1 MRRLLVCCAF
11 FLTGF
16 IAEAEA
22 GYRVV
27 TGEGRAA
34 VAGGAVDAARKAAL
48 AEALYDA
55 AGKLGLK
62 MRGFSHLG
70 ASGALQEETSA
81 LVEGRFKGYQVVRE
95 GREGGSF
102 VVVVEAI
109 GEIEQETCGGRRVDL
124 NLREVVVRAAPGV
137 PGYVV
142 SAMNEGLA
150 QASSSL
156 AEGGAFR
163 VVDHR
168 WLGRPRGAER
178 FRASDT
184 DYHAQLLGELPSPG
198 GYSLSGTL
206 VAERHRRDNLVANV
220 TDLAFTI
227 SLKVRDNFSGAVL
240 GDVVQRLS
248 IADRRSLFG
257 MDEAF
262 NSAPVVNLAPLF
274 AKVRAQLEA
283 MLACKP
289 LRAVVLEVGSRGAVL
304 SVGQEHGV
312 EVGDYFLVY
321 LQNGR
326 RAPGSAWQIVRIDE
340 VTPEK
345 ALARSMKPNPAI
357 PANSVAVLMR

>member
-1 MRRLLVCCAF
+1 MRRLFASCLL
-11 FLTGF
+11 FLASF
-16 IAEAEA
+16 IGEVEA

-34 VAGGAVDAARKAAL
+34 IAGGGTDTARKAAL

-55 AGKLGLK
+55 AGKLGMK
-62 MRGFSHLG
+62 MRGFSHVG

-95 GREGGSF
+95 GREGASF

-109 GEIEQETCGGRRVDL
+109 GEVEQETCGGRRVDL
-124 NLREVVVRAAPGV
+124 NLREVIVRAAPGV

-142 SAMNEGLA
+142 TAMNEGLA
-150 QASSSL
+150 QASSIL

-178 FRASDT
+178 FRASDN
-184 DYHAQLLGELPSPG
+184 DYQAQLLGELPSPG
-198 GYSLSGTL
+198 GYSLSGAL
-206 VAERHRRDNLVANV
+206 VVERHRRDNLVANV

-227 SLKVRDNFSGAVL
+227 SLKLRDNFTGAIV
-240 GDVVQRLS
+240 GDVVQKLS

-257 MDEAF
+257 MDEAV
-262 NSAPVVNLAPLF
+262 NSAPVVNLEPLF

-283 MLACKP
+283 TLACKP
-289 LRAVVLEVGSRGAVL
+289 LRAVVLEVGARGAVL

-312 EVGDYFLVY
+312 SVGDYFLVH
-321 LQNGR
+321 LQDGR
-326 RAPGSAWQIVRIDE
+326 RSPGSAWQIVRIDE

-345 ALARSMKPNPAI
+345 ALARSMKANPVI
-357 PANSVAVLMR
+357 PPNSVAVLMR